1 MAEEPCLIVK
11 TQLGMEKIA
20 ASRIEEL
27 GLRARP
33 SPKGFRGLVL
43 VYGCRDPGR
52 DKARIEEE
60 VVEADRVIVVEAV
73 APADP
78 GEIARKAAEL
88 ARGRIG
94 EGECF
99 AVRTVRRG
107 RHSFTS
113 IDVNVVAGD
122 AVKKA
127 TGACVNLSFPD
138 KIVQVE
144 IIGDKAYLALLPG
157 SFEWKKMR
165 PGKNPVVS
173 LFRRITV
180 VQMPYLGPLDACRN
194 MGVRIGREIQNFEVR
209 ELVIA
214 PAGRV
219 DARQLNEFLTGVFEG
234 IESRYR
240 VQEKS
245 YHRRPRRVPV
255 YLQDIHQFV
264 RDRRGEAIIVLEP
277 EGEPVTKVADRLW
290 EIVRSGRRINI
301 LVGSREGIPLG
312 IYRYADL
319 VVDIAPGVT
328 LSTEYAAAAALIAL
342 ATVLHDRLGEL
353 GDEEGPSDS
362 GGGEGGEAPTP
373 NRD

>member
-1 MAEEPCLIVK
+1 MARDPCIIVK
-11 TQLGMEKIA
+11 TQLGMERIA

-27 GLRARP
+27 GLRAEP
-33 SPKGFRGLVL
+33 SPRGFKGLVL
-43 VYGCRDPGR
+43 VYGCMDPES
-52 DKARIEEE
+52 DKARIEGE
-60 VVEADRVIVVEAV
+60 VVEADRVIVIEAV
-73 APADP
+73 SRADP
-78 GEIARKAAEL
+78 EEIARKASEL
-88 ARGRIG
+88 AREKIAG
-94 EGECF
+94 EECF

-107 RHSFTS
+107 RHPFTS
-113 IDVNVVAGD
+113 IDVNVIVGD

-144 IIGDKAYLALLPG
+144 IIGDRAYIAILPG

-165 PGKNPVVS
+165 PGKNPVLR

-180 VQMPYLGPLDACRN
+180 AQMPYLGPLDACRN

-209 ELVIA
+209 ELVVA

-219 DARQLNEFLTGVFEG
+219 DARQLNEFLSGLFEG

-255 YLQDIHQFV
+255 YVQDIHQFV

-277 EGEPVTKVADRLW
+277 EGEPVTRVADKLW
-290 EIVRSGRRINI
+290 EIVRSGRRINL
-301 LVGSREGIPLG
+301 LVGAREGIPLG

-319 VVDIAPGVT
+319 VVDIAPGLT

-353 GDEEGPSDS
+353 GEEEGSGS
-362 GGGEGGEAPTP
+362 AGGGEGGEAETP
-373 NRD
+373 N